1 MHSSVCLYLNKT
13 KLRCFFPWDCSKKV
27 ESNLLEEAT
36 ACSEINLWIIWMFIL
51 STVTVCGFG
60 SLREG
65 GGQVAGRPLTG
76 IETLIGFRCW
86 NRPLRMRQK
95 NKTVIDKDVKC
106 DPHVSFRS
114 CSISRARISVPE
126 RSDPCEFV
134 LFCLS
139 WCFFSWCTGC
149 MGWHIYSTA

>member
-1 MHSSVCLYLNKT
+1 MLRNKSLNHLDVYFKHCDS
-13 KLRCFFPWDCSKKV
+13 LWV
-27 ESNLLEEAT
+27 WESP
-36 ACSEINLWIIWMFIL
+36 
-51 STVTVCGFG
+51 GK
-60 SLREG
+60 G
-65 GGQVAGRPLTG
+65 GGSGRRPLTG
-76 IETLIGFRCW
+76 IETLIGFRCR
-86 NRPLRMRQK
+86 NRPLQMRQK

-139 WCFFSWCTGC
+139 
-149 MGWHIYSTA
+149 